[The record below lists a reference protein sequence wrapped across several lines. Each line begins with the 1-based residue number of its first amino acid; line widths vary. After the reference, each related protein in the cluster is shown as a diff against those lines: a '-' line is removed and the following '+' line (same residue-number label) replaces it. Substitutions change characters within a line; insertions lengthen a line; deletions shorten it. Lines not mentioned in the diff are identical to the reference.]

1 MSSISVLNYQEG
13 VEQLAKIAVRRDL
26 IPFFGAGFTCNC
38 QACGGAVPDTK
49 RAMVQMRDLVLD
61 STENFAPNML
71 DKVDFLNLAEIF
83 FEYVP
88 VKKRAEYFERNYTE
102 VKLYRNQKAFLEKP
116 NWPYAYTLNVDDG
129 IEKNSDF
136 TPIMPYR
143 PFKRPRTTK
152 KILYKLHGDALYE
165 STYLD
170 GAENIVFSQKQYM
183 QAITAEYNTDIYA
196 ALLSDYG
203 QKHILFIGCSLQ
215 DEQDLQYVYEKSK
228 IYQHSTFRIVLR
240 DKHPDIME
248 EQHLKKHGINEI
260 IMVDSYERFYDDFL
274 DKYAELQK
282 DRREVL
288 YEHLNPT
295 EEAVDDRHR
304 VLELIAG
311 KTIFDVEGNKFL
323 KSNLHIRRNVVNEIS
338 EALDEESIV
347 LLKGRRFS
355 GKTYVLCS
363 LNEKYKTKDR
373 IYFPSTSFAD
383 EDVVEKLMTTEKNSL
398 FLFDSNSLTPDV
410 YSLIL
415 NLIERLK
422 EQKNQLVMA
431 VNSNDDFILSRVKCP
446 MIELNSKFVET
457 EIDLSGK
464 ALDSFGLTRRKYNQT
479 NIDFL
484 YILANG
490 QNIQIPFTQQEK
502 ISFNLVER
510 SVLIALSALDKL
522 YYSDLI
528 ALNFPQ
534 RDVGILCKKMTPFIE
549 IVPTG
554 ENETTRHS
562 SLKLVHN
569 SKIALIELLKDFKV
583 EEISESIIY
592 IVKKYRLD
600 YSRRRLYIEV
610 ILFDTLS
617 QLFRDRKNL
626 KNLIATIYENLQPLL
641 ENDLH
646 YWLQR
651 AKSIYRTNSSEKAL
665 EEAYSYAK
673 KAYLDGKLD
682 LKTKAALTS
691 ALISCAIGEKVSFR
705 SVEYYENT
713 VNLSHEAVFS
723 EYFRI
728 NPNYLATEL
737 PIERNTNSKRRIRKA
752 CNYVIEHSLDE
763 QCIERAHEVLQKLG
777 GVTR

>member
-1 MSSISVLNYQEG
+1 
-13 VEQLAKIAVRRDL
+13 
-26 IPFFGAGFTCNC
+26 
-38 QACGGAVPDTK
+38 
-49 RAMVQMRDLVLD
+49 
-61 STENFAPNML
+61 
-71 DKVDFLNLAEIF
+71 
-83 FEYVP
+83 
-88 VKKRAEYFERNYTE
+88 
-102 VKLYRNQKAFLEKP
+102 
-116 NWPYAYTLNVDDG
+116 
-129 IEKNSDF
+129 
-136 TPIMPYR
+136 
-143 PFKRPRTTK
+143 
-152 KILYKLHGDALYE
+152 
-165 STYLD
+165 
-170 GAENIVFSQKQYM
+170 
-183 QAITAEYNTDIYA
+183 
-196 ALLSDYG
+196 
-203 QKHILFIGCSLQ
+203 
-215 DEQDLQYVYEKSK
+215 
-228 IYQHSTFRIVLR
+228 
-240 DKHPDIME
+240 
-248 EQHLKKHGINEI
+248 
-260 IMVDSYERFYDDFL
+260 MVDSYERFYDDFL
-274 DKYAELQK
+274 DKYVELQK

-288 YEHLNPT
+288 YEHLNPA
-295 EEAVDDRHR
+295 EETVDDRHR

-311 KTIFDVEGNKFL
+311 KTIFDAEGNKFL

-338 EALDEESIV
+338 EALDQEAVV

-373 IYFPSTSFAD
+373 VYFPSTSFAD

-431 VNSNDDFILSRVKCP
+431 VNSNDNFILSRVKCP

-464 ALDSFGLTRRKYNQT
+464 ALDAFGLTRRKYNQT

-490 QNIQIPFTQQEK
+490 QNIQIPFTRQEK
-502 ISFNLVER
+502 IDFNPVER

-569 SKIALIELLKDFKV
+569 SKIALIDLLKDFKV

-592 IVKKYRLD
+592 IVKKYRPD

-617 QLFRDRKNL
+617 QLFTNRKNL

-673 KAYLDGKLD
+673 KAYLDGKPD

-691 ALISCAIGEKVSFR
+691 ALISCAIGEKVVSQ
-705 SVEYYENT
+705 SIEYYEDA

-737 PIERNTNSKRRIRKA
+737 PIKRNTHSKRRIRRA
-752 CNYVIEHSLDE
+752 CNYVIKCSLDD
-763 QCIERAHEVLQKLG
+763 QCVERAHEVLQKLG
-777 GVTR
+777 GETC

>member
-1 MSSISVLNYQEG
+1 
-13 VEQLAKIAVRRDL
+13 
-26 IPFFGAGFTCNC
+26 
-38 QACGGAVPDTK
+38 
-49 RAMVQMRDLVLD
+49 
-61 STENFAPNML
+61 
-71 DKVDFLNLAEIF
+71 
-83 FEYVP
+83 
-88 VKKRAEYFERNYTE
+88 
-102 VKLYRNQKAFLEKP
+102 
-116 NWPYAYTLNVDDG
+116 
-129 IEKNSDF
+129 
-136 TPIMPYR
+136 
-143 PFKRPRTTK
+143 
-152 KILYKLHGDALYE
+152 
-165 STYLD
+165 
-170 GAENIVFSQKQYM
+170 
-183 QAITAEYNTDIYA
+183 
-196 ALLSDYG
+196 
-203 QKHILFIGCSLQ
+203 
-215 DEQDLQYVYEKSK
+215 
-228 IYQHSTFRIVLR
+228 
-240 DKHPDIME
+240 
-248 EQHLKKHGINEI
+248 
-260 IMVDSYERFYDDFL
+260 
-274 DKYAELQK
+274 
-282 DRREVL
+282 
-288 YEHLNPT
+288 
-295 EEAVDDRHR
+295 
-304 VLELIAG
+304 
-311 KTIFDVEGNKFL
+311 
-323 KSNLHIRRNVVNEIS
+323 
-338 EALDEESIV
+338 
-347 LLKGRRFS
+347 
-355 GKTYVLCS
+355 
-363 LNEKYKTKDR
+363 
-373 IYFPSTSFAD
+373 
-383 EDVVEKLMTTEKNSL
+383 
-398 FLFDSNSLTPDV
+398 
-410 YSLIL
+410 
-415 NLIERLK
+415 
-422 EQKNQLVMA
+422 MA
-431 VNSNDDFILSRVKCP
+431 VNSNDNFILSRVKCP